1 MYWKILVWFDERSKK
16 TQTVTKVEFYICC
29 QKGKGDLPFLQKP
42 SPLFFGL
49 ISNEDPRSNQ
59 FKENLRAYNSMFAF
73 TSIGEKIQ
81 SFVNDGGGCPQFI
94 LGGQNYHYIGSLL
107 SNDEFQSKF
116 VQLYIYVTK
125 NELNNRAKPFG

>member
-1 MYWKILVWFDERSKK
+1 LVWFDERSKK